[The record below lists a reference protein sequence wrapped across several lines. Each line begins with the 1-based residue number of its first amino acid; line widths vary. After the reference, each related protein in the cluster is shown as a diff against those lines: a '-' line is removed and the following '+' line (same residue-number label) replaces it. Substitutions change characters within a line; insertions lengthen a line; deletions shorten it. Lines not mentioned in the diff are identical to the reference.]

1 MIDWNE
7 TRQRR
12 FLQILILN
20 LKSLIDVE
28 GLNIW
33 GKWGK
38 KFVSP
43 QSAFLVLPENSPY
56 LKKKNI
62 HVIKIY
68 PLLGLKYAAH
78 LSWMLISAKRN
89 ERLSDF
95 CLTFVVDVFVLLLLL
110 SCRWLCL
117 YVWRVIKN
125 EKQYNWKRVQ
135 YVEISIWI
143 GFGVRAD
150 MHNQPWYKQ
159 LKLSTFVFWFF
170 DCWLWSHVTH

>member
-20 LKSLIDVE
+20 LKSFVDVE

-56 LKKKNI
+56 LKKKQSCNQNI
-62 HVIKIY
+62 SSTWLEI
-68 PLLGLKYAAH
+68 
-78 LSWMLISAKRN
+78 R
-89 ERLSDF
+89 
-95 CLTFVVDVFVLLLLL
+95 CTFVVDVNI
-110 SCRWLCL
+110 C
-117 YVWRVIKN
+117 
-125 EKQYNWKRVQ
+125 
-135 YVEISIWI
+135 
-143 GFGVRAD
+143 
-150 MHNQPWYKQ
+150 
-159 LKLSTFVFWFF
+159 
-170 DCWLWSHVTH
+170 